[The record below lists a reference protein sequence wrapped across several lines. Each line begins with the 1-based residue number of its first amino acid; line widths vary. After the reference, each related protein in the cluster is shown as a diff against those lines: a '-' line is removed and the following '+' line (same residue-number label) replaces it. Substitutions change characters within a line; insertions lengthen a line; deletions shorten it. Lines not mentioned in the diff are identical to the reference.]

1 MKFKLSHF
9 SLVPQVVAISVAV
22 WSEAQAKGPN
32 TTLLGFWLMSL
43 CVILNVLMA
52 AYCSYCME
60 KGLSIQKISYYERT
74 AFLWERVAEE
84 LRKEGKF
91 ASPEAMLD
99 TLVEDTKKWD
109 GDK

>member
-1 MKFKLSHF
+1 MKFNLSHF
-9 SLVPQVVAISVAV
+9 SLVPQAVAISIYV
-22 WSEAQAKGPN
+22 WLETQAKSPN
-32 TTLLGFWLMSL
+32 TTLLGFWLMFLSA
-43 CVILNVLMA
+43 ILNVLMA

-74 AFLWERVAEE
+74 AFLWERVVEE

-91 ASPEAMLD
+91 ASPEAILD
-99 TLVEDTKKWD
+99 ALVEDAKKWD